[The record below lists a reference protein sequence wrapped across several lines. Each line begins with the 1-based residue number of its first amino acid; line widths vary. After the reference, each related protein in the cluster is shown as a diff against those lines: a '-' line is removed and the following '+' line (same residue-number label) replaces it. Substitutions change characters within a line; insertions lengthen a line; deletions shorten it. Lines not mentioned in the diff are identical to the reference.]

1 MAVNSTV
8 INEKLQIDLHVITV
22 PLNLS
27 YHFQFFP
34 SAIRV
39 EVQDLFIIPRRGLT
53 QLDIYNSWLVLHG
66 EQWLWRFV
74 CK

>member
-34 SAIRV
+34 SATRV
-39 EVQDLFIIPRRGLT
+39 EV
-53 QLDIYNSWLVLHG
+53 
-66 EQWLWRFV
+66 
-74 CK
+74 